1 MTKAGLID
9 LVAEKVE
16 LKKKDIAP
24 VVDAVFATVAVAL
37 AGGEKCTFVDFGVF
51 EVRHRA
57 AREGRNP
64 QNPKVI
70 VKIPAKKVPVFR
82 PGKGLKEMV
91 QAPAKKAASKA
102 PAKSPVKAAPAKKKK

>member
-9 LVAEKVE
+9 LIAEKVA
-16 LKKKDIAP
+16 LKKKDIVP
-24 VVDAVFATVAVAL
+24 VINAVFETITESL
-37 AGGEKCTFVDFGVF
+37 AQGEKCTFVDFGVF

-64 QNPKVI
+64 QNPKIV

-82 PGKGLKEMV
+82 PGKGLKEKV
-91 QAPAKKAASKA
+91 QSTAQKKGAG
-102 PAKSPVKAAPAKKKK
+102 KKRK